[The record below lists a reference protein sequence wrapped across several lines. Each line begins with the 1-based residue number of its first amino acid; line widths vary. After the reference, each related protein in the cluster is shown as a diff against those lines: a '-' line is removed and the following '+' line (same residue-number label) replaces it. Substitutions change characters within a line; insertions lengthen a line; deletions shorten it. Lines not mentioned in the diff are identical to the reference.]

1 MRHYQSTSLKLNFT
15 VNVTVFNFQ
24 GVARILFEEEL
35 KSFREDIHANIDH
48 SFENSEAFRDDS
60 TYKKPNEV
68 AQGCSLNHFDMSSL
82 SPLQDKVINELFAL
96 TDTRKSLTNT
106 GNSSEGTVG
115 ASAIECVLAVVLL
128 VFFLLI
134 SLLNV
139 VQQGYISKS
148 EKISLMHSHAKYCSL
163 HGRRSYL
170 MRGIIRS
177 LFVG

>member
-1 MRHYQSTSLKLNFT
+1 M
-15 VNVTVFNFQ
+15 
-24 GVARILFEEEL
+24 ARILFEEEL
-35 KSFREDIHANIDH
+35 QSFREDIHANIDH

-82 SPLQDKVINELFAL
+82 SPLQEKVINELFAL
-96 TDTRKSLTNT
+96 TDTRKSLL
-106 GNSSEGTVG
+106 SSEGTVG

-128 VFFLLI
+128 VFFLPI

-139 VQQGYISKS
+139 VHQGYISKS

-177 LFVG
+177 PFVG